1 MLPIRPSGRIR
12 QQLINAR
19 KTGNL
24 DVLLEYLQENLK
36 ELRGLAENENDPDT
50 ITRYQGAGRTLSALI
65 SELDTGLLT

>member
-1 MLPIRPSGRIR
+1 M
-12 QQLINAR
+12 
-19 KTGNL
+19 
-24 DVLLEYLQENLK
+24 LLEYLQENLK